1 MQKSLLKT
9 TFLLLIFLSSRDYI
23 NANDQIEKPEFKV
36 KILVDI
42 SEQRLYLKS
51 GEQTLV
57 SYPISTSKY
66 GEGSKENSFK
76 TPLGNHVIKEKIGE
90 NAPINTIFISRIN
103 TKNVATI
110 ENKPKNTE
118 NDYVTSRIMWLEGQE
133 NGVNKGPGIDSYERY
148 IYIHGTHEEGLIGVK
163 ASHGCIRMFN
173 VDVIDL
179 YERIYNGTK
188 VIIRAWIIT

>member
-9 TFLLLIFLSSRDYI
+9 TILLLILVSPRVYT
-23 NANDQIEKPEFKV
+23 NANDQIEKPELKI

-76 TPLGNHVIKEKIGE
+76 TPLGNHIIKEKIGE

-103 TKNVATI
+103 TKNIASI

-118 NDYVTSRIMWLEGQE
+118 NDYVTSRIMWLEGEE

-179 YERIYNGTK
+179 YDRIYNGTK
-188 VIIRAWIIT
+188 VIIRA

>member
-1 MQKSLLKT
+1 MQKSLLNT
-9 TFLLLIFLSSRDYI
+9 TILLLILVSPRDYT
-23 NANDQIEKPEFKV
+23 NANDQIEKPELKI

-76 TPLGNHVIKEKIGE
+76 TPLGNHIIKEKIGE

-103 TKNVATI
+103 TKNIASI

-118 NDYVTSRIMWLEGQE
+118 NDYVTSRIMWLEGEE

-179 YERIYNGTK
+179 YDRIYNGTK
-188 VIIRAWIIT
+188 VIISA

>member
-9 TFLLLIFLSSRDYI
+9 TILLLILVSPSDYT
-23 NANDQIEKPEFKV
+23 NANDQIEKPELKI

-76 TPLGNHVIKEKIGE
+76 TPLGNHIIKEKIGE

-103 TKNVATI
+103 TKNIASI

-118 NDYVTSRIMWLEGQE
+118 NDYVTSRIMWLEGEE

-179 YERIYNGTK
+179 YDRIYNGTK
-188 VIIRAWIIT
+188 VIIRA

>member
-9 TFLLLIFLSSRDYI
+9 TILLLILVSPRDYT
-23 NANDQIEKPEFKV
+23 NANDQIEKPELKI

-76 TPLGNHVIKEKIGE
+76 TPLGNHIIKEKIGE

-103 TKNVATI
+103 TKNIASI

-118 NDYVTSRIMWLEGQE
+118 NDYVTSRIMWLEGEE

-179 YERIYNGTK
+179 YDRIYNGTK
-188 VIIRAWIIT
+188 VIISA

>member
-9 TFLLLIFLSSRDYI
+9 TILLLIFLSSCDYI
-23 NANDQIEKPEFKV
+23 NANDQIEKPEFKT

-179 YERIYNGTK
+179 YDRIYNGTK
-188 VIIRAWIIT
+188 VIIRA

>member
-1 MQKSLLKT
+1 MQKFLLKT
-9 TFLLLIFLSSRDYI
+9 TILLLIFLSPRDYT
-23 NANDQIEKPEFKV
+23 NANDHIEKPELKI

-76 TPLGNHVIKEKIGE
+76 TPLGNHIIKEKIGE

-103 TKNVATI
+103 TKNIASI

-118 NDYVTSRIMWLEGQE
+118 NDYVTSRIMWLEGEE

-173 VDVIDL
+173 IDVIDL
-179 YERIYNGTK
+179 YDRIYNGTK
-188 VIIRAWIIT
+188 VIIRA

>member
-9 TFLLLIFLSSRDYI
+9 TILLLIFLSSCDYV

-57 SYPISTSKY
+57 SYPVSTSKY

-110 ENKPKNTE
+110 ENKPKNTK

-179 YERIYNGTK
+179 YDRIYNGTK
-188 VIIRAWIIT
+188 VIIRA

>member
-9 TFLLLIFLSSRDYI
+9 TILLLILVSPRDYT
-23 NANDQIEKPEFKV
+23 NANDQIEKPELKI

-76 TPLGNHVIKEKIGE
+76 TPLGNHIIKEKIGE

-103 TKNVATI
+103 TKNIALI

-118 NDYVTSRIMWLEGQE
+118 NDYVTSRIMWLEGEE

-179 YERIYNGTK
+179 YDRIYNGTK
-188 VIIRAWIIT
+188 VIISA

>member
-1 MQKSLLKT
+1 MQKSILKT
-9 TFLLLIFLSSRDYI
+9 TILLLIFLSPYDYT
-23 NANDQIEKPEFKV
+23 NANDHIEKPELKM

-42 SEQRLYLKS
+42 SEQRLYLKN
-51 GEQTLV
+51 GEQILV

-76 TPLGNHVIKEKIGE
+76 TPLGNHIIKEKIGE

-103 TKNVATI
+103 TKNIASI

-118 NDYVTSRIMWLEGQE
+118 NDYVTSRIMWLEGEE

-179 YERIYNGTK
+179 YDRIYNGTK
-188 VIIRAWIIT
+188 VIIRA

>member
-9 TFLLLIFLSSRDYI
+9 TILLLILVSPRDYT
-23 NANDQIEKPEFKV
+23 NANDQIEKPELKI

-76 TPLGNHVIKEKIGE
+76 TPLGNHIIKEKIGE

-103 TKNVATI
+103 TKNIASI

-118 NDYVTSRIMWLEGQE
+118 NDYVTSRIMWLEGEE

-173 VDVIDL
+173 RDVVSL
-179 YERIYNGTK
+179 YEYVEEGTK
-188 VIIRAWIIT
+188 VYIKV

>member
-9 TFLLLIFLSSRDYI
+9 TILLLIFLSPRDYT
-23 NANDQIEKPEFKV
+23 NANDHIEKPELKI

-76 TPLGNHVIKEKIGE
+76 TPLGNHIIKEKIGE

-103 TKNVATI
+103 TKNIASI

-118 NDYVTSRIMWLEGQE
+118 NDYVTSRIMWLEGEE

-179 YERIYNGTK
+179 YDRIYNGTK
-188 VIIRAWIIT
+188 VIIRA

>member
-9 TFLLLIFLSSRDYI
+9 TILLLIFLSSCDYV

-118 NDYVTSRIMWLEGQE
+118 NDYVTSRIMWLEGEE
-133 NGVNKGPGIDSYERY
+133 NGVNKGPGVDSYERY

-179 YERIYNGTK
+179 YDRIYNGTK
-188 VIIRAWIIT
+188 VIIRA

>member
-9 TFLLLIFLSSRDYI
+9 SILLLIFLSSRDYI
-23 NANDQIEKPEFKV
+23 NANDQIEKPEFKT

-76 TPLGNHVIKEKIGE
+76 TPLGNHIIKEKIGE

-103 TKNVATI
+103 TKNIASI

-118 NDYVTSRIMWLEGQE
+118 NDYVTSRIMWLEGEE

-179 YERIYNGTK
+179 YDRIYNGTK
-188 VIIRAWIIT
+188 VIIRA

>member
-9 TFLLLIFLSSRDYI
+9 TILLLILVSPRDYT
-23 NANDQIEKPEFKV
+23 NANDQIEKPELKI

-103 TKNVATI
+103 TKNIASI

-179 YERIYNGTK
+179 YDRIYNGTK
-188 VIIRAWIIT
+188 VIIRA

>member
-9 TFLLLIFLSSRDYI
+9 TILLLILVSPLDYT
-23 NANDQIEKPEFKV
+23 NANDQIEKPELKI

-76 TPLGNHVIKEKIGE
+76 TPLGNHIIKEKIGE

-103 TKNVATI
+103 TKNIASI

-118 NDYVTSRIMWLEGQE
+118 NDYVTSRIMWLEGEE

-179 YERIYNGTK
+179 YDRIYNGTK
-188 VIIRAWIIT
+188 VIIRA

>member
-9 TFLLLIFLSSRDYI
+9 TILLLILVSPLDYT
-23 NANDQIEKPEFKV
+23 NANDQIEKPELKI

-76 TPLGNHVIKEKIGE
+76 TPLGNHTIKEKIGE

-103 TKNVATI
+103 TKNIASI

-118 NDYVTSRIMWLEGQE
+118 NDYVTSRIMWLEGEE

-179 YERIYNGTK
+179 YDRIYNGTK
-188 VIIRAWIIT
+188 VIIRA

>member
-1 MQKSLLKT
+1 MQKFLLKT
-9 TFLLLIFLSSRDYI
+9 TILLLIFLSPRDYT
-23 NANDQIEKPEFKV
+23 NANDHIEKPELKI

-103 TKNVATI
+103 TKNIASI

-118 NDYVTSRIMWLEGQE
+118 NDYVTSRIMWLEGEE

-179 YERIYNGTK
+179 YDRIYNGTK
-188 VIIRAWIIT
+188 VIIRA

>member
-9 TFLLLIFLSSRDYI
+9 TILLLILVSPRDYT
-23 NANDQIEKPEFKV
+23 NANDQIEKPELKI

-76 TPLGNHVIKEKIGE
+76 TPLGNHIIKEKIGE

-103 TKNVATI
+103 TKNIASI

-118 NDYVTSRIMWLEGQE
+118 NDYVTSRIMWLEGEE

-179 YERIYNGTK
+179 YDRIHNGTK
-188 VIIRAWIIT
+188 VIIRA

>member
-1 MQKSLLKT
+1 MQKSILKT
-9 TFLLLIFLSSRDYI
+9 TILLLIFLSPYDYT
-23 NANDQIEKPEFKV
+23 NANDQIEKPELKI

-76 TPLGNHVIKEKIGE
+76 TPLGNHIIKEKIGE

-103 TKNVATI
+103 TKNIASI

-118 NDYVTSRIMWLEGQE
+118 NDYVTSRIMWLEGEE

-179 YERIYNGTK
+179 YDRIYNGTK
-188 VIIRAWIIT
+188 VIIRA

>member
-9 TFLLLIFLSSRDYI
+9 TILLLIFLSSRDYI

-76 TPLGNHVIKEKIGE
+76 TPLGNHIIKEKIGK
-90 NAPINTIFISRIN
+90 NAPINSIFISRIN
-103 TKNVATI
+103 TKKIASI

-118 NDYVTSRIMWLEGQE
+118 NDYVTSRIMWLEGEE

-179 YERIYNGTK
+179 YDRIYNGTK
-188 VIIRAWIIT
+188 VIIRA

>member
-1 MQKSLLKT
+1 MQKSLLNT
-9 TFLLLIFLSSRDYI
+9 TILLLILVSPRDYT
-23 NANDQIEKPEFKV
+23 NANDQIEKPELKI

-76 TPLGNHVIKEKIGE
+76 TPLGNHIIKEKIGE

-103 TKNVATI
+103 TKNIASI

-118 NDYVTSRIMWLEGQE
+118 NDYVTSRIMWLEGEE

-179 YERIYNGTK
+179 YDRIYNGTK
-188 VIIRAWIIT
+188 VIIRA

>member
-9 TFLLLIFLSSRDYI
+9 TILLLIFLSSCDYV

-57 SYPISTSKY
+57 SYPVSTSKY

-118 NDYVTSRIMWLEGQE
+118 NDYVTSRIMWLEGEE
-133 NGVNKGPGIDSYERY
+133 NGVNKGPGVDSYERY

-179 YERIYNGTK
+179 YDRIYNGTK
-188 VIIRAWIIT
+188 VIIRA

>member
-9 TFLLLIFLSSRDYI
+9 TILLLILVSPRDYT
-23 NANDQIEKPEFKV
+23 NANDQIEKPELKI

-76 TPLGNHVIKEKIGE
+76 TPLGNHIIKEKIGE

-179 YERIYNGTK
+179 YDRIYNGTK
-188 VIIRAWIIT
+188 VIIRA

>member
-9 TFLLLIFLSSRDYI
+9 TILLLIFLSSRDYI

-188 VIIRAWIIT
+188 VIIRA

>member
-9 TFLLLIFLSSRDYI
+9 TILLLILVSPRDYT
-23 NANDQIEKPEFKV
+23 NANDHIEKPELKI

-76 TPLGNHVIKEKIGE
+76 TPLGNHIIKEKIGE

-103 TKNVATI
+103 TKNIASI

-118 NDYVTSRIMWLEGQE
+118 NDYVTSRIMWLEGEE

-179 YERIYNGTK
+179 YDRIYNGTK
-188 VIIRAWIIT
+188 VIIRA

>member
-9 TFLLLIFLSSRDYI
+9 MVLLLILLSPDYTK
-23 NANDQIEKPEFKV
+23 ANDHIEEPGFKI

-66 GEGSKENSFK
+66 GEGSRENSFK
-76 TPLGNHVIKEKIGE
+76 TPLGNHIIKEKIGE

-103 TKNVATI
+103 TKNIASI
-110 ENKPKNTE
+110 ENKQKNTE

-179 YERIYNGTK
+179 YDRIYNGTK
-188 VIIRAWIIT
+188 VIIRA

>member
-9 TFLLLIFLSSRDYI
+9 TILLLIFLSSRDYI

-179 YERIYNGTK
+179 YDRIYNGTK
-188 VIIRAWIIT
+188 VIIRA

>member
-9 TFLLLIFLSSRDYI
+9 TILLLIFLSSRDYI

-173 VDVIDL
+173 ADVIDL
-179 YERIYNGTK
+179 YDRIYNGTK
-188 VIIRAWIIT
+188 VIIRA

>member
-9 TFLLLIFLSSRDYI
+9 TILLLILVSPRDYT
-23 NANDQIEKPEFKV
+23 NANDQIEKPELKI

-76 TPLGNHVIKEKIGE
+76 TPLGNHIIKEKIGE

-103 TKNVATI
+103 TKNIASI

-179 YERIYNGTK
+179 YDRIYNGTK
-188 VIIRAWIIT
+188 VIIRA

>member
-1 MQKSLLKT
+1 MQKSILKT
-9 TFLLLIFLSSRDYI
+9 TILLLIFLSPYDYT
-23 NANDQIEKPEFKV
+23 NANDHIEKPELKM

-42 SEQRLYLKS
+42 SEQRLYLKN
-51 GEQTLV
+51 GEQILA

-76 TPLGNHVIKEKIGE
+76 TPLGNHIIKEKIGE

-103 TKNVATI
+103 TKNVAVI
-110 ENKPKNTE
+110 ENKPKNTA
-118 NDYVTSRIMWLEGQE
+118 NDYVTSRIMWLEGEE
-133 NGVNKGPGIDSYERY
+133 NGINKGPGIDSYERY

-179 YERIYNGTK
+179 YDRIYNGTK
-188 VIIRAWIIT
+188 VVIRA

>member
-1 MQKSLLKT
+1 MQKSLLNT
-9 TFLLLIFLSSRDYI
+9 TILLLILVSPRVYT
-23 NANDQIEKPEFKV
+23 NANDQIEKPELKI

-76 TPLGNHVIKEKIGE
+76 TPLGNHIIKEKIGE

-103 TKNVATI
+103 TKNIASI

-118 NDYVTSRIMWLEGQE
+118 NDYVTSRIMWLEGEE

-179 YERIYNGTK
+179 YDRIYNGTK
-188 VIIRAWIIT
+188 VIIRA

>member
-9 TFLLLIFLSSRDYI
+9 TILLLILVSPRDYT
-23 NANDQIEKPEFKV
+23 NANDQIEKPELKI

-76 TPLGNHVIKEKIGE
+76 TPLGNHIIKEKIGE

-103 TKNVATI
+103 TKNIASI

-118 NDYVTSRIMWLEGQE
+118 NDYVTSRIMWLEGEE
-133 NGVNKGPGIDSYERY
+133 NGLNKGPGIDSYERY

-179 YERIYNGTK
+179 YDRIYNGTK
-188 VIIRAWIIT
+188 VIIRA

>member
-1 MQKSLLKT
+1 MQKSLLNT
-9 TFLLLIFLSSRDYI
+9 TILLLILVSPRVYT
-23 NANDQIEKPEFKV
+23 NANDQIEKPELKI

-57 SYPISTSKY
+57 SYPISSSKY

-76 TPLGNHVIKEKIGE
+76 TPLGNHIIKEKIGE

-103 TKNVATI
+103 TKNIASI

-118 NDYVTSRIMWLEGQE
+118 NDYVTSRIMWLEGEE

-179 YERIYNGTK
+179 YDRIYNGTK
-188 VIIRAWIIT
+188 VIIRA

>member
-9 TFLLLIFLSSRDYI
+9 TILLLILVSPRDYT
-23 NANDQIEKPEFKV
+23 NANDQIEKPELKI

-76 TPLGNHVIKEKIGE
+76 TPLGNHIIKEKIGE

-103 TKNVATI
+103 TKNIASI

-118 NDYVTSRIMWLEGQE
+118 NDYVTSRIMWLEGEE

-179 YERIYNGTK
+179 YDRIYNGTK
-188 VIIRAWIIT
+188 VIIRA

>member
-9 TFLLLIFLSSRDYI
+9 SILLLIFLSSRDYI
-23 NANDQIEKPEFKV
+23 NANDQIEKPEFKT

-179 YERIYNGTK
+179 YDRIYNGTK
-188 VIIRAWIIT
+188 VIIRA

>member
-9 TFLLLIFLSSRDYI
+9 TILLLILVSPRDYT
-23 NANDQIEKPEFKV
+23 NANDQIEKPELKI

-118 NDYVTSRIMWLEGQE
+118 NDYVTSRIMWLEGEE

-179 YERIYNGTK
+179 YDRIYNGTK
-188 VIIRAWIIT
+188 VIIRA

>member
-1 MQKSLLKT
+1 MQKSILKT
-9 TFLLLIFLSSRDYI
+9 TILLLIFLSPYDYT
-23 NANDQIEKPEFKV
+23 NANDHIEKPELKM

-42 SEQRLYLKS
+42 SEQRLYLKN
-51 GEQTLV
+51 GEQILV

-76 TPLGNHVIKEKIGE
+76 TPLGNHIIKEKIGE

-103 TKNVATI
+103 TKNIASI

-179 YERIYNGTK
+179 YDRIYNGTK
-188 VIIRAWIIT
+188 VIIRA